1 MSLDARP
8 RDREKI
14 VLMRLAS
21 LFAFAFALPAGL
33 LGCSGDTATTAG
45 GSSTGEGPSDT
56 APEGAVNV
64 EIYPSTEQICPV
76 GNVHIDLGNSK
87 DEPPKVEIDAWEG
100 ASVACAVTLDAAKGG
115 LNASGTLKK
124 GALSLSFKDVW
135 SSGTSTTGTISFK
148 DPAGAATYTSPAAAP
163 CVFQFAP
170 GTSQGIE
177 AGKVY
182 MQFDCTS
189 LVNDADPKL
198 SCSAR
203 YGYVLVDRCAGM

>member
-1 MSLDARP
+1 
-8 RDREKI
+8 
-14 VLMRLAS
+14 MRLAS
-21 LFAFAFALPAGL
+21 LVAFAFAFPAGL

-45 GSSTGEGPSDT
+45 SSSSGDGPSPT

-64 EIYPSTEQICPV
+64 EIYASTDQTCPV
-76 GNVHIDLGNSK
+76 GNVHVDLGNSK
-87 DEPPKVEIDAWEG
+87 LTPPTLETDGWEG
-100 ASVACAVTLDAAKGG
+100 ASVVCSVTANGSG
-115 LNASGTLKK
+115 FSASGTLKK
-124 GALSLSFKDVW
+124 GAQSLTFKDVS
-135 SSGTSTTGTISFK
+135 SSGMSTTGTISFK

-170 GTSQGIE
+170 GTAQGIE
-177 AGKVY
+177 AGKTY

-198 SCSAR
+198 ACSAR